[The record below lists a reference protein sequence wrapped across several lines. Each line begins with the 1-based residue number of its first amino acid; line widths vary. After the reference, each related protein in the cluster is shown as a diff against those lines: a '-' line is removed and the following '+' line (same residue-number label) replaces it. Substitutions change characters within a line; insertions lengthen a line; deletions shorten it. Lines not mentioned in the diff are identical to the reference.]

1 MFYGA
6 EIFNNLSTNLNWNLS
21 KITTSNQVT
30 KWRESSNINDEKLE
44 NIVPESARQL
54 LLNSPQTDPK
64 RKQ

>member
-6 EIFNNLSTNLNWNLS
+6 EIFNNQSTNLNWNLS

-64 RKQ
+64 RKP

>member
-6 EIFNNLSTNLNWNLS
+6 EIFNNQSTNLNWNLS

-44 NIVPESARQL
+44 NIVPESAR
-54 LLNSPQTDPK
+54 
-64 RKQ
+64 